1 MSSNPAARQAFLG
14 MADTWTEM
22 AKAVEAKQQIGLGLQ
37 SHREADGSK
46 AA

>member
-22 AKAVEAKQQIGLGLQ
+22 AKAVEAKQQTGLGPQ
-37 SHREADGSK
+37 PRREADGPK
-46 AA
+46 GA